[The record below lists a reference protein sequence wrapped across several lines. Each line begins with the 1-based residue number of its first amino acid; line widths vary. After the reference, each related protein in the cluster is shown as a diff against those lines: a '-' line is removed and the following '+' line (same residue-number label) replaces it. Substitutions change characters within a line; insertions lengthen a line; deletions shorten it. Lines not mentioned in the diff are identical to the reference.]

1 MPRFSPDGQLLEFLA
16 FVDQVSQL
24 GAMKPNG
31 GGWTILTHD
40 REHGYVTTA
49 AWSPDGYRIYFD
61 RMAGRP

>member
-1 MPRFSPDGQLLEFLA
+1 
-16 FVDQVSQL
+16 
-24 GAMKPNG
+24 MKPNG